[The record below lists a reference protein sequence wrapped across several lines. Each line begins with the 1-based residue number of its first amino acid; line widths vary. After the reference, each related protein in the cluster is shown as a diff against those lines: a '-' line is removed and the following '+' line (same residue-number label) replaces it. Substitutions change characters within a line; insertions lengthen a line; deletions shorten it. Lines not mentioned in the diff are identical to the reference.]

1 MTTRNLLSAFVD
13 TPWAILPAKLAVLED
28 IVLRHV
34 NGEKLDPEEVQSRI
48 HGAMRPAQRLAED
61 PHAQEAGLVSK
72 KVAVLPLFGSIF
84 PRANLMTEVSGATST
99 EMFGKQFDALVNDP
113 SIDAIVLDVDSPG
126 GQVGG
131 VQELADKI
139 YEARGNKPIVAVAN
153 HTMASAAYWIASAV
167 DKVYASPSA
176 DIGSIGVFAVHQ
188 DVSQALENDGVKVS
202 IIKAGKY
209 KAEGNPYQP
218 LTEEAQANMQAS
230 VDEVYG
236 KFVEAVARN
245 RGVSVDVVKTS
256 YGEGRVLS
264 ADQAVA
270 IGMADEIATLDDVIH
285 SFFNGSQA
293 TAQPENLSEAE
304 TQAVSARG
312 QVPAAEISANDEAQ
326 ARRMALVEAVAHA
339 QARDFGDPMSENIRK
354 MMGAHADAVRNAQAL
369 VEVAEE
375 EDRDLTE
382 EELAK
387 VDGFLTQAEDLS
399 GKIKARQDLRQR
411 LEAQVNKVGG
421 AVSAEAEKPEANNAA
436 KNVLTRAEFDALP
449 STQKAEFSRAGGKIS
464 D

>member
-293 TAQPENLSEAE
+293 TAQPEQLS
-304 TQAVSARG
+304 
-312 QVPAAEISANDEAQ
+312 
-326 ARRMALVEAVAHA
+326 
-339 QARDFGDPMSENIRK
+339 
-354 MMGAHADAVRNAQAL
+354 
-369 VEVAEE
+369 
-375 EDRDLTE
+375 
-382 EELAK
+382 
-387 VDGFLTQAEDLS
+387 
-399 GKIKARQDLRQR
+399 
-411 LEAQVNKVGG
+411 
-421 AVSAEAEKPEANNAA
+421 
-436 KNVLTRAEFDALP
+436 
-449 STQKAEFSRAGGKIS
+449 
-464 D
+464 